1 MENNLT
7 PQQRQAVEDRGGKLL
22 VSAAAGSGKTKV
34 LVDRLLSYVMDPDDP
49 CNIDDFL
56 IITYTKAAA
65 AELRG
70 KIAAKLSEHLAEQP
84 ENHHL
89 QRQMQRLYLAKISTV
104 HAFCGDLLREHAYAV
119 DLPSDFRVADENE
132 CRQLREQAMT
142 ELLENAYAEGLEDP
156 FFRAFIDTQGL
167 GKDDRMV
174 PEILFKVYDSA
185 RCHLDP
191 KGWLAH
197 CLKSMDLAQ
206 EQDAAQTVWGRYLM
220 ADLKEYL
227 ALQRSAMAQCAE
239 LAEQDPLMEKPA
251 ATLRTTLAGLDELA
265 QAETWD
271 QVAAL
276 RKIDYGR
283 LVFSKKIADLELAE
297 RIKSVREGCKK
308 GLESRLKI
316 FCDPSRQ
323 VMEDLRQTGDAI
335 HGLIDL
341 TVEFGRR
348 YEGLK
353 RKKRVLD
360 FSDLEHRTLDL
371 LLGKDRRAV
380 TKAAEEIGSRF
391 REVLVDEYQDSNAV
405 QDAIFGALTARRQN
419 CFMVGDVK
427 QSIYQFRLA
436 DPGIFLEK
444 YASYAMAEDAVP
456 GQGRKVMLSRNFRS
470 GGSVLEAT
478 NDVFYRCMSTRVGGL
493 DYTQQEALVEGVPH
507 EPLGEPEVE
516 LHVIQTESDAYREEA
531 EFVADRI
538 RELLSAGHMVR
549 GKDGL
554 RPIEPEDIV
563 ILLRSPGSVGQVF
576 QDALARRGIRSG
588 FGGGVDLLQTGEIG
602 VLRSLLQVISNPRQ
616 DIPLTAVLMSPVYA
630 FSADDLARI
639 RGGSKSGDLYDALTA
654 DQTEQSR
661 AFLDD
666 LAHFR
671 WVARTATLAGL
682 LEEIFCRTRMDS
694 IYGAMESGVER
705 TANLRDFFQ
714 TAVTF
719 EGTNRR
725 DLDQFLEYLD
735 LMQAKGMTAPERAT
749 GGAVGIMSIHKSKG
763 LEYPVVFLSALSRSF
778 NREDLRANVLC
789 DGELGLG
796 LSAVDQQTRVRYP
809 TIAKRAV
816 AAKAS
821 GGSLSEEL
829 RVLYVAMTRA
839 KDRLIMTYAAKT
851 PEKELQAVAH
861 RLDICGP
868 RLLAGDVTC
877 PGEWVLMEAMC
888 RTEAGALFELAQG
901 RPNQTHM
908 AQHPWLIR
916 VHRQEETSA
925 GTASVEQEEKLGAP
939 DRQTIARIGRFLAAE
954 YPHKAAVT
962 MPSKQTATQLKGR
975 QKDQEAAE
983 NTPAPAF
990 SGTWRSMGDPL
1001 QGGKAYGTAMHT
1013 LMQYL
1018 DFAKGQQLQGVEEEI
1033 ARLIQRGLLTEEQ
1046 ARYIDRQ
1053 AAAAFLQTDL
1063 GQRMIHGQVI
1073 REFKFSILEDASEY
1087 DPRLHDEKVLLQ
1099 GVVDCALLEQEGI
1112 TVVDFKT
1119 DRVTL
1124 EEEQILTRRYAGQV
1138 QLYARALERIYQQ
1151 PVIHRYLYSFRLKK
1165 LIEV

>member
-104 HAFCGDLLREHAYAV
+104 HTFCGDLLREHAYAV
-119 DLPSDFRVADENE
+119 DVPPDFRVADENE

-227 ALQRSAMAQCAE
+227 ALQRSAMAQCAQ

-271 QVAAL
+271 QVASL

-444 YASYAMAEDAVP
+444 YATYAMAEDAAP
-456 GQGRKVMLSRNFRS
+456 GRGRKVMLSRNFRS

-478 NDVFYRCMSTRVGGL
+478 NDVF
-493 DYTQQEALVEGVPH
+493 
-507 EPLGEPEVE
+507 
-516 LHVIQTESDAYREEA
+516 
-531 EFVADRI
+531 
-538 RELLSAGHMVR
+538 
-549 GKDGL
+549 
-554 RPIEPEDIV
+554 
-563 ILLRSPGSVGQVF
+563 
-576 QDALARRGIRSG
+576 
-588 FGGGVDLLQTGEIG
+588 
-602 VLRSLLQVISNPRQ
+602 
-616 DIPLTAVLMSPVYA
+616 
-630 FSADDLARI
+630 
-639 RGGSKSGDLYDALTA
+639 
-654 DQTEQSR
+654 
-661 AFLDD
+661 
-666 LAHFR
+666 
-671 WVARTATLAGL
+671 
-682 LEEIFCRTRMDS
+682 
-694 IYGAMESGVER
+694 
-705 TANLRDFFQ
+705 
-714 TAVTF
+714 
-719 EGTNRR
+719 
-725 DLDQFLEYLD
+725 
-735 LMQAKGMTAPERAT
+735 
-749 GGAVGIMSIHKSKG
+749 
-763 LEYPVVFLSALSRSF
+763 
-778 NREDLRANVLC
+778 
-789 DGELGLG
+789 
-796 LSAVDQQTRVRYP
+796 
-809 TIAKRAV
+809 
-816 AAKAS
+816 
-821 GGSLSEEL
+821 
-829 RVLYVAMTRA
+829 
-839 KDRLIMTYAAKT
+839 
-851 PEKELQAVAH
+851 
-861 RLDICGP
+861 
-868 RLLAGDVTC
+868 
-877 PGEWVLMEAMC
+877 
-888 RTEAGALFELAQG
+888 
-901 RPNQTHM
+901 
-908 AQHPWLIR
+908 
-916 VHRQEETSA
+916 
-925 GTASVEQEEKLGAP
+925 
-939 DRQTIARIGRFLAAE
+939 
-954 YPHKAAVT
+954 
-962 MPSKQTATQLKGR
+962 
-975 QKDQEAAE
+975 
-983 NTPAPAF
+983 
-990 SGTWRSMGDPL
+990 
-1001 QGGKAYGTAMHT
+1001 
-1013 LMQYL
+1013 
-1018 DFAKGQQLQGVEEEI
+1018 
-1033 ARLIQRGLLTEEQ
+1033 
-1046 ARYIDRQ
+1046 
-1053 AAAAFLQTDL
+1053 
-1063 GQRMIHGQVI
+1063 
-1073 REFKFSILEDASEY
+1073 
-1087 DPRLHDEKVLLQ
+1087 
-1099 GVVDCALLEQEGI
+1099 
-1112 TVVDFKT
+1112 
-1119 DRVTL
+1119 
-1124 EEEQILTRRYAGQV
+1124 
-1138 QLYARALERIYQQ
+1138 
-1151 PVIHRYLYSFRLKK
+1151 
-1165 LIEV
+1165 